1 MKSIRSRDN
10 AHFKF
15 LRGLATSSRERRL
28 AGQTLIDGPHLLA
41 DYLAH
46 VGAPREL
53 IVAEGVLADDTIR
66 TMIERAACP
75 GTVLPTG
82 LFRELSPVETPTG
95 LLALIDIPGPA
106 GAPLHTDCLVLE
118 GIQDSG
124 NLGTLL
130 RTAAAV
136 GVCEVILA
144 PGCAQV
150 WSPKVLRAGQGAHF
164 LLQLRETDD
173 PAAVLRDFPGRVLA
187 TRLDAAADLY
197 DLDLSGGPVAWLFG
211 NEGRGLSAALSGLA
225 SQGVKISMPGGM
237 ESLNVAMAATVCLFE
252 QLRQRRCAG
261 RSSALK

>member
-15 LRGLATSSRERRL
+15 LRGLATSSRARKL

-46 VGAPREL
+46 IGPPREL
-53 IVAEGVLADDTIR
+53 VVAEDVLRDDTLR
-66 TMIERAACP
+66 TLIERAACT
-75 GTVLPTG
+75 GTVLPPS

-95 LLALIDIPGPA
+95 LLALIDIPNQA
-106 GAPLHTDCLVLE
+106 SAPSHTDCLVLE

-136 GVCEVILA
+136 GVREVILA

-164 LLQLRETDD
+164 LLQLRETTD
-173 PAAVLRDFPGRVLA
+173 PAAVLRDFPGRILA
-187 TRLDAAADLY
+187 TRLDAAVDLY
-197 DLDLSGGPVAWLFG
+197 DLELSGGPVAWLFG
-211 NEGRGLSAALSGLA
+211 NEGRGLSAAVSELA
-225 SQGVKISMPGGM
+225 SQGVKIAMPGGM

-252 QLRQRRCAG
+252 QLRQRRIAEKAA
-261 RSSALK
+261 R